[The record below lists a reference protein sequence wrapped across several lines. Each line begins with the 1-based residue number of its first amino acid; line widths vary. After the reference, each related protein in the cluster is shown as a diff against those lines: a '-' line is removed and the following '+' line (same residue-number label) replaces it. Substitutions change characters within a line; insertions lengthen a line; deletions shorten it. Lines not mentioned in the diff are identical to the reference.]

1 MSSFLPLEPERI
13 RDMVGMLRE
22 FGTKSVKFAWSV
34 PCFVS
39 VSNSSGWNKKNRTD
53 YFIMLLQ
60 KYIFF
65 VSKTGKLF

>member
-34 PCFVS
+34 PCLVS
-39 VSNSSGWNKKNRTD
+39 VSNSSGWNKRKITG
-53 YFIMLLQ
+53 FKIMF
-60 KYIFF
+60 YRNI
-65 VSKTGKLF
+65 LF